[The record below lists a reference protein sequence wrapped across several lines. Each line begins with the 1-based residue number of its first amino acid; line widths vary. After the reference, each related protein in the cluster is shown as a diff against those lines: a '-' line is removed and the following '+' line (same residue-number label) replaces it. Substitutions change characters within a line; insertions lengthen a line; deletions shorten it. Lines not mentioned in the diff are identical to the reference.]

1 MVHYY
6 VRVNIDNPSSYDPTV
21 ITGFC
26 IKPQTGE
33 LKGLSQETETGFIM
47 TGERITG
54 EESGGYKKKS
64 PASRKFV
71 KKCPTFAETC
81 WTFYLAA
88 FLVSYWLTAC
98 TRIFSSAAANEYIW
112 KHA

>member
-26 IKPQTGE
+26 IKPDIGE

-54 EESGGYKKKS
+54 EEFGGYKKNLPLRENLSKNAQHL
-64 PASRKFV
+64 PR
-71 KKCPTFAETC
+71 
-81 WTFYLAA
+81 
-88 FLVSYWLTAC
+88 
-98 TRIFSSAAANEYIW
+98 
-112 KHA
+112 HAGHFT